1 MTGLYSEAEA
11 QDDSSSDLPQET
23 ETESLPTTAQQP
35 LDLTVSTTLANPNI
49 VTTSISAPLHYQ
61 ETTDKISC
69 HSRQPSTSLVDREK
83 SSSQNHEYIVP
94 DEQLNECG
102 IFNCRPARMQK
113 FARIKVFFSLNF
125 IQYQSTLKTTNVS
138 CIFLDFRFL
147 TFHTRHTS
155 TSLKFWL
162 YKFSYNNNRET
173 LRYSK

>member
-1 MTGLYSEAEA
+1 MTGLYSEA
-11 QDDSSSDLPQET
+11 QDDSSSDLPQDN
-23 ETESLPTTAQQP
+23 ETESLPTSVPPTAQHNINQP

-83 SSSQNHEYIVP
+83 SQNHEYIVP

-113 FARIKVFFSLNF
+113 FARIKVL
-125 IQYQSTLKTTNVS
+125 ILKQQ
-138 CIFLDFRFL
+138 
-147 TFHTRHTS
+147 
-155 TSLKFWL
+155 
-162 YKFSYNNNRET
+162 KFSQNFYFVNF
-173 LRYSK
+173 K